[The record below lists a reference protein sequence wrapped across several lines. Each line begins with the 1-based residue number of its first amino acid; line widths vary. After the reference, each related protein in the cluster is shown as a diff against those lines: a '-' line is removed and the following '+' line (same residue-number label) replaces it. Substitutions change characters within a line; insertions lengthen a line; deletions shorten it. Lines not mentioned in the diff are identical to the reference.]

1 MRLLQFV
8 PGSDDERISDQLC
21 TGDVLLFARDVT
33 LYAPLGSA
41 VCAARKALTGTPYDH
56 AAIVALRQPQHWPSG
71 TKPTNGPIH
80 ELDNPAIQSAIDVLG
95 SLPSLYDLIYA
106 EFPEAYKRCGGD
118 FGRIGVVRFY
128 EPGKRSNPKH
138 MRVQPRTHFTEQPI
152 KYSYPDGLIV
162 PIVWGLR
169 ALLRVQDGK
178 VVWVTDPADFVRRHI
193 DSIVGAYKL
202 VLTMSR
208 FDPVKI
214 GKNEASY
221 GIAESEFEKALLKQD
236 AAAA

>member
-1 MRLLQFV
+1 
-8 PGSDDERISDQLC
+8 
-21 TGDVLLFARDVT
+21 
-33 LYAPLGSA
+33 
-41 VCAARKALTGTPYDH
+41 
-56 AAIVALRQPQHWPSG
+56 
-71 TKPTNGPIH
+71 
-80 ELDNPAIQSAIDVLG
+80 
-95 SLPSLYDLIYA
+95 
-106 EFPEAYKRCGGD
+106 
-118 FGRIGVVRFY
+118 
-128 EPGKRSNPKH
+128 

-169 ALLRVQDGK
+169 ALLKVQDGK
-178 VVWVTDPADFVRRHI
+178 VVWVTDPADFIHRHI

-221 GIAESEFEKALLKQD
+221 GIAESEFEKALLKQM